1 MKFMITGSRLLR
13 SLMLVFWIGLSVSAL
28 TLLIAAMEARS
39 SKPCKDVNISIIAG
53 ANAMFVDKGDVRNVL
68 DFIGGKLVGKSMKEF
83 DLSKMED
90 SLESNPWVS
99 SAELYFDNNRV
110 LHVKVEEREPIARVF
125 TAKGNSFYIDTT
137 LTRLPLS
144 EKFTPRLP
152 VFTGFPSEKTKW
164 KGSDS
169 ILLNQMKDISLFLAA
184 DSFWMAQ
191 IDQIDINPQKQFV
204 MVPKVGEH
212 TILFGDG
219 EDAAKKFRKLY
230 AFYDEVMSK
239 TGWNQYSTVHVG
251 FRGQVVGTRKD
262 AMEIRS
268 DTTLARQLVKQMI
281 KSQREEAL
289 KDTMHTKTVT
299 TTRIKEQL

>member
-1 MKFMITGSRLLR
+1 M
-13 SLMLVFWIGLSVSAL
+13 MLVFWIAMSVGALS
-28 TLLIAAMEARS
+28 LLIAAMEARS
-39 SKPCKDVNISIIAG
+39 SKPCKEVDITIHAG
-53 ANAMFVDKGDVRNVL
+53 AHAMFVDKRDVRNVL
-68 DFIGGKLVGKSMKEF
+68 DHIGGKLEGKPLKEF
-83 DLSKMED
+83 DLGKMED

-99 SAELYFDNNRV
+99 NAELYFDNNRV
-110 LHVKVEEREPIARVF
+110 LHVKVEERDPIARVF

-137 LTRLPLS
+137 LSRLPLS

-152 VFTGFPSEKTKW
+152 VFTGYPFERTVW

-169 ILLNQMKDISLFLAA
+169 VLLNQVREISLFLAA

-191 IDQIDINPQKQFV
+191 IDQVDISQQKQFV

-212 TILFGDG
+212 TIQFGEGTDV
-219 EDAAKKFRKLY
+219 AKKFHKLY

-239 TGWNQYSTVHVG
+239 TGWSRYAQVHVG
-251 FRGQVVGTRKD
+251 FKGQVVATRKD

-268 DTTLARQLVKQMI
+268 DTTMARQLVKQMI

-289 KDTMHTKTVT
+289 KDTVHTKTVT

>member
-1 MKFMITGSRLLR
+1 MITGSRLLR
-13 SLMLVFWIGLSVSAL
+13 SLMLVFWIGLAVSAL

-53 ANAMFVDKGDVRNVL
+53 ANAKFVDKADVRNVL

-99 SAELYFDNNRV
+99 NAELYFDNNRV

-152 VFTGFPSEKTKW
+152 VFTGFPSERTKW

-191 IDQIDINPQKQFV
+191 IDQIDINAQKQFA

-212 TILFGDG
+212 TFLFGDG

-262 AMEIRS
+262 ATEIRS

>member
-53 ANAMFVDKGDVRNVL
+53 ANAMFVDKRDVRNVL

-219 EDAAKKFRKLY
+219 ADAAKKFRKLY

>member
-1 MKFMITGSRLLR
+1 
-13 SLMLVFWIGLSVSAL
+13 MLVFWIGLSVSAL

-39 SKPCKDVNISIIAG
+39 SKPCKDVNIQIIAG
-53 ANAMFVDKGDVRNVL
+53 ANAMFVDKRDVRNVL
-68 DFIGGKLVGKSMKEF
+68 DFIGGKLVGKALKEF
-83 DLSKMED
+83 DLGKMED

-99 SAELYFDNNRV
+99 NAELYFDNNRV
-110 LHVKVEEREPIARVF
+110 LQVKVEERDPIARVF
-125 TAKGNSFYIDTT
+125 TAKGSSFYIDTT

-152 VFTGFPSEKTKW
+152 VFTGFPSERTKW

-191 IDQIDINPQKQFV
+191 IDQIDINPQKQFL

-219 EDAAKKFRKLY
+219 NDAAKKFRKLY

-239 TGWNQYSTVHVG
+239 TGWSQYSTVHVG
-251 FRGQVVGTRKD
+251 FKGQVVAARKD

-281 KSQREEAL
+281 KSQREEAMR
-289 KDTMHTKTVT
+289 DTIHTKTVT

>member
-1 MKFMITGSRLLR
+1 MITGSRLLR

-289 KDTMHTKTVT
+289 KDTIHTKTVT

>member
-1 MKFMITGSRLLR
+1 MITGSRLLR

>member
-1 MKFMITGSRLLR
+1 MITGSRLLR

-53 ANAMFVDKGDVRNVL
+53 ANAMFVDKRDVRNVL

-219 EDAAKKFRKLY
+219 ADAAKKFRKLY

-289 KDTMHTKTVT
+289 KDTIHTKTVT

>member
-1 MKFMITGSRLLR
+1 
-13 SLMLVFWIGLSVSAL
+13 MLVFWIGLSVSAL

-53 ANAMFVDKGDVRNVL
+53 ANAMFVDKRDVRNVL

-289 KDTMHTKTVT
+289 KDTIHTKTVT

>member
-1 MKFMITGSRLLR
+1 M
-13 SLMLVFWIGLSVSAL
+13 MLVFWIGLSVSAL

-219 EDAAKKFRKLY
+219 ADAAKKFRKLY

>member
-1 MKFMITGSRLLR
+1 
-13 SLMLVFWIGLSVSAL
+13 MLVFWIGLSVSAL

-39 SKPCKDVNISIIAG
+39 SKPCKNVNISIIAG
-53 ANAMFVDKGDVRNVL
+53 ANAMFVDKREVRNVL

-251 FRGQVVGTRKD
+251 FKGQVVGTRKD

>member
-1 MKFMITGSRLLR
+1 
-13 SLMLVFWIGLSVSAL
+13 MLVFWIGLSVSAL

-219 EDAAKKFRKLY
+219 EDAARKFRKLY

>member
-1 MKFMITGSRLLR
+1 
-13 SLMLVFWIGLSVSAL
+13 MLVFWIGLSVSAL

-281 KSQREEAL
+281 KSHREEAL
-289 KDTMHTKTVT
+289 KDTIHTKTVT

>member
-1 MKFMITGSRLLR
+1 MITGSRLLR

-251 FRGQVVGTRKD
+251 FKGQVVGTRKD

>member
-1 MKFMITGSRLLR
+1 
-13 SLMLVFWIGLSVSAL
+13 MLVFWIGLSVSAL

-251 FRGQVVGTRKD
+251 FKGQVVGTRKD

>member
-1 MKFMITGSRLLR
+1 
-13 SLMLVFWIGLSVSAL
+13 MLVFWIGLSVSAL

-219 EDAAKKFRKLY
+219 ADAAKKFRKLY

>member
-1 MKFMITGSRLLR
+1 MITGSRLLR

-53 ANAMFVDKGDVRNVL
+53 ANAMFVDKRDVRNVL

-219 EDAAKKFRKLY
+219 ADAAKKFRKLY

>member
-1 MKFMITGSRLLR
+1 MITGSRLLR

-219 EDAAKKFRKLY
+219 ADAAKKFRKLY

-251 FRGQVVGTRKD
+251 FKGQVVGTRKD

>member
-1 MKFMITGSRLLR
+1 
-13 SLMLVFWIGLSVSAL
+13 
-28 TLLIAAMEARS
+28 
-39 SKPCKDVNISIIAG
+39 
-53 ANAMFVDKGDVRNVL
+53 MFVDKRDVRNVL

-268 DTTLARQLVKQMI
+268 DTKLARQLVKQMI

>member
-1 MKFMITGSRLLR
+1 MITGSRLLR

-39 SKPCKDVNISIIAG
+39 SKPCKAVNISIVAG
-53 ANAMFVDKGDVRNVL
+53 ANAKFVEKQDVRNVL
-68 DFIGGKLVGKSMKEF
+68 DFIGGKLVGKSLKEF
-83 DLSKMED
+83 DLTKMED
-90 SLESNPWVS
+90 SLELNPWVS
-99 SAELYFDNNRV
+99 NAELYFDNNRV
-110 LHVKVEEREPIARVF
+110 LQVKVEEREPIARVF
-125 TAKGNSFYIDTT
+125 TANGNSFYIDTT

-152 VFTGFPSEKTKW
+152 VFTGFPSERTKW
-164 KGSDS
+164 KSSDS

-191 IDQIDINPQKQFV
+191 IDQIDINPLKQFV

-219 EDAAKKFRKLY
+219 NDAVKKFHKLY

-251 FRGQVVGTRKD
+251 FKGQVVGTRKD

-281 KSQREEAL
+281 KSQREQAL
-289 KDTMHTKTVT
+289 KDTIHTKTVT

>member
-251 FRGQVVGTRKD
+251 FGGQVVGTRKD

-289 KDTMHTKTVT
+289 KDTIHTKTVT

>member
-1 MKFMITGSRLLR
+1 M
-13 SLMLVFWIGLSVSAL
+13 MLVFWIGLSVSAL

>member
-99 SAELYFDNNRV
+99 SAELYFDNNRM

-289 KDTMHTKTVT
+289 KDTIHTKTVT

>member
-1 MKFMITGSRLLR
+1 
-13 SLMLVFWIGLSVSAL
+13 MLVFWIGLSVSAL

-53 ANAMFVDKGDVRNVL
+53 ANAMFVDKRDVRNVL

-219 EDAAKKFRKLY
+219 ADAAKKFRKLY

>member
-1 MKFMITGSRLLR
+1 
-13 SLMLVFWIGLSVSAL
+13 MLVFWIGLSVSAL

>member
-1 MKFMITGSRLLR
+1 
-13 SLMLVFWIGLSVSAL
+13 MLVFWIGLSVSAL

-289 KDTMHTKTVT
+289 KDTIHTKTVT

>member
-1 MKFMITGSRLLR
+1 
-13 SLMLVFWIGLSVSAL
+13 MLVFWIGLSVSAL

-251 FRGQVVGTRKD
+251 FKGQVVGTRKD

-289 KDTMHTKTVT
+289 KDTIHTKTVT

>member
-1 MKFMITGSRLLR
+1 MITGSRLLR

-53 ANAMFVDKGDVRNVL
+53 ANAMFVDKRDVRNVL

-169 ILLNQMKDISLFLAA
+169 ILLNQMKDISLFLEA

-251 FRGQVVGTRKD
+251 FKGQVVGTRKD

>member
-1 MKFMITGSRLLR
+1 
-13 SLMLVFWIGLSVSAL
+13 VSAL

-53 ANAMFVDKGDVRNVL
+53 ANAMFVDKRDVRNVL

-289 KDTMHTKTVT
+289 KDTIHTKTVT

>member
-1 MKFMITGSRLLR
+1 
-13 SLMLVFWIGLSVSAL
+13 MLVFWIGLAVSAL

-53 ANAMFVDKGDVRNVL
+53 ANAMFVDKRDVRNVL

-289 KDTMHTKTVT
+289 KDTIHTKTVT

>member
-1 MKFMITGSRLLR
+1 M
-13 SLMLVFWIGLSVSAL
+13 MLVFWIGLSVSAL

-251 FRGQVVGTRKD
+251 FKGQVVGTRKD

>member
-1 MKFMITGSRLLR
+1 
-13 SLMLVFWIGLSVSAL
+13 MLVFWIGLSVSAL

-39 SKPCKDVNISIIAG
+39 SKPCKNVNISIIAG
-53 ANAMFVDKGDVRNVL
+53 ANAMFVDKRDVRNVL

-169 ILLNQMKDISLFLAA
+169 ILLNQMKDISLFLEA

>member
-1 MKFMITGSRLLR
+1 MITGSRLLR

-39 SKPCKDVNISIIAG
+39 SKPCKEVNISIIAG
-53 ANAMFVDKGDVRNVL
+53 ANARFVEKGDVRNVL
-68 DFIGGKLVGKSMKEF
+68 DFIGGKLVGKPLKEF
-83 DLSKMED
+83 DLGKMED

-99 SAELYFDNNRV
+99 NAELYFDNNRV
-110 LHVKVEEREPIARVF
+110 LQVKVEEREPIARVF

-152 VFTGFPSEKTKW
+152 VFTGFPSERTKW

-169 ILLNQMKDISLFLAA
+169 ILLNQMKDISLFLAT

-191 IDQIDINPQKQFV
+191 IDQIDIDPQKQFV

-219 EDAAKKFRKLY
+219 NDAAKKFRKLY
-230 AFYDEVMSK
+230 AFYDEVMRN
-239 TGWNQYSTVHVG
+239 TGWSQYSTVHVG
-251 FRGQVVGTRKD
+251 FKGQVVAARKD

-281 KSQREEAL
+281 KSQREEAM
-289 KDTMHTKTVT
+289 KDTIHTKTVT

>member
-1 MKFMITGSRLLR
+1 MITGSRLLR

-39 SKPCKDVNISIIAG
+39 SKPCKNVNISIIAG
-53 ANAMFVDKGDVRNVL
+53 ANAMFVDKREVRNVL

-251 FRGQVVGTRKD
+251 FKGQVVGTRKD

>member
-1 MKFMITGSRLLR
+1 
-13 SLMLVFWIGLSVSAL
+13 
-28 TLLIAAMEARS
+28 
-39 SKPCKDVNISIIAG
+39 
-53 ANAMFVDKGDVRNVL
+53 MFVDKGDVRNVL

-169 ILLNQMKDISLFLAA
+169 ILLNQMKDISLFLEA

-219 EDAAKKFRKLY
+219 ADAAKKFRKLY

>member
-1 MKFMITGSRLLR
+1 M
-13 SLMLVFWIGLSVSAL
+13 MLVFWIGLSVSAL

-53 ANAMFVDKGDVRNVL
+53 ANAMFVDKRDVRNVL